1 MPRHDEI
8 FFFRASATCTVESG
22 TGRRVEGEG
31 KEVQGF
37 DEVGD
42 ERAGNTE
49 VEETADV
56 YDECQ
61 AENYVEDSL
70 P

>member
-1 MPRHDEI
+1 MPRHDKI
-8 FFFRASATCTVESG
+8 FLFRPGAACTVESG
-22 TGRRVEGEG
+22 AGRRIEG
-31 KEVQGF
+31 KGKEIQGLE
-37 DEVGD
+37 EVGD
-42 ERAGNTE
+42 ERAGNAE

-61 AENYVEDSL
+61 AEDYIEDSL